1 MSAGLH
7 FMSFILRFDS
17 CRIMGSD
24 TELNSRRPSPIPRRA
39 EHHSVNSSE
48 IKKFLLK
55 INDGR
60 AERPGWAILS
70 ATCASAKTWERKVS
84 ISSRCLYGQAL
95 CT

>member
-60 AERPGWAILS
+60 DRRINFVRRQLF
-70 ATCASAKTWERKVS
+70 CD
-84 ISSRCLYGQAL
+84 
-95 CT
+95 